1 MGSRPS
7 APVTYRP
14 TPTAPTI
21 YQSVIPD
28 KDYENLSK
36 YVDELKAE
44 RQKKKSEREA
54 QGIGGAAFKK
64 RLDLSY
70 RIRLVDQNNNKTVL
84 PAESLPRINIFKETL
99 KLYGIKVVDRKFN

>member
-44 RQKKKSEREA
+44 RKKKKSEREA

-64 RLDLSY
+64 RLDLYS
-70 RIRLVDQNNNKTVL
+70 Q
-84 PAESLPRINIFKETL
+84 AEADTYAKSMPKNPLGGGSTKP
-99 KLYGIKVVDRKFN
+99 

>member
-21 YQSVIPD
+21 YQSVIPEAD
-28 KDYENLSK
+28 FELARD

-44 RQKKKSEREA
+44 RE
-54 QGIGGAAFKK
+54 KK
-64 RLDLSY
+64 RKRLEDSGFAPSDIAARQKSY
-70 RIRLVDQNNNKTVL
+70 MQTEQDMYK
-84 PAESLPRINIFKETL
+84 ASLPKKPAGSPGSTSTTP
-99 KLYGIKVVDRKFN
+99 

>member
-21 YQSVIPD
+21 YQSVIPEED
-28 KDYENLSK
+28 FQRARD

-44 RQKKKSEREA
+44 RAGLVRQREA
-54 QGIGGAAFKK
+54 AGMGSADIAK
-64 RLDLSY
+64 RQQQYL
-70 RIRLVDQNNNKTVL
+70 Q
-84 PAESLPRINIFKETL
+84 AEKDAYAKSLQKP
-99 KLYGIKVVDRKFN
+99 

>member
-21 YQSVIPD
+21 YQSVIPE
-28 KDYENLSK
+28 KDFQLARD

-44 RQKKKSEREA
+44 RAGILKKREA
-54 QGIGGAAFKK
+54 AGLGAADMAK
-64 RLDLSY
+64 RQQEYL
-70 RIRLVDQNNNKTVL
+70 Q
-84 PAESLPRINIFKETL
+84 AEKDAYAKSLQKP
-99 KLYGIKVVDRKFN
+99 

>member
-21 YQSVIPD
+21 YQSVIPEAD
-28 KDYENLSK
+28 FQLARD

-44 RQKKKSEREA
+44 SAGIVKKREA
-54 QGIGGAAFKK
+54 AGLGAADMAK
-64 RLDLSY
+64 RQQEYL
-70 RIRLVDQNNNKTVL
+70 Q
-84 PAESLPRINIFKETL
+84 AEKDAYAKSLQKP
-99 KLYGIKVVDRKFN
+99 

>member
-21 YQSVIPD
+21 YQSIVPEED
-28 KDYENLSK
+28 FERASK

-44 RQKKKSEREA
+44 RAKKKQDLASARFWSSRHGCTSE
-54 QGIGGAAFKK
+54 
-64 RLDLSY
+64 
-70 RIRLVDQNNNKTVL
+70 V
-84 PAESLPRINIFKETL
+84 IFTS
-99 KLYGIKVVDRKFN
+99 

>member
-28 KDYENLSK
+28 KDYKNLSK

-64 RLDLSY
+64 RLDLYS
-70 RIRLVDQNNNKTVL
+70 Q
-84 PAESLPRINIFKETL
+84 AEADTYAKSMPKNPLGGGSTKP
-99 KLYGIKVVDRKFN
+99 

>member
-21 YQSVIPD
+21 YQSIVPEED
-28 KDYENLSK
+28 FQLARD

-44 RQKKKSEREA
+44 RAGLVKQREA
-54 QGIGGAAFKK
+54 AGLGAADMAK
-64 RLDLSY
+64 RQQQYL
-70 RIRLVDQNNNKTVL
+70 Q
-84 PAESLPRINIFKETL
+84 AERDAYAQSLQKPKP
-99 KLYGIKVVDRKFN
+99 

>member
-28 KDYENLSK
+28 KDYKNLSK

-64 RLDLSY
+64 RLDLYNQPEADTYAKAMPKNPLGGGS
-70 RIRLVDQNNNKTVL
+70 TT
-84 PAESLPRINIFKETL
+84 P
-99 KLYGIKVVDRKFN
+99 